1 MENWI
6 LLLLGLLSSFV
17 VSRYVYVQLFICPL
31 NGPEYKATY
40 TFPVGVTTLWW
51 FAPVN
56 KLKEQLNATLTG
68 NVWAIYPIFV
78 QKIVQLMYFDH
89 KKVAVLITQLKNTR
103 GSPLR
108 WIHTASDPANSH
120 QLHGRTFVSDIGS
133 PKFPVCFRFFERGKT
148 LVNRCTCLPS
158 KHACLLSLGPCL
170 STVTLYLIWLQ
181 RSLLLDWLKHGCL
194 RAYCD
199 LPVCC
204 CWTSPFHS
212 LSHPSPSDLISPTT
226 SVIRILHRIKTSRE
240 LFLYWFLPLSWMKI
254 SSST

>member
-17 VSRYVYVQLFICPL
+17 VSRYVCVQLFICPL

-51 FAPVN
+51 FAPVI
-56 KLKEQLNATLTG
+56 KLKEQLNATLVG

-103 GSPLR
+103 GSSPR

-133 PKFPVCFRFFERGKT
+133 PKFSVWSMLQVFRKRKNIGKQMY
-148 LVNRCTCLPS
+148 LPSIKACLPLVIRTLPFYGNPLPHLTTTKPS
-158 KHACLLSLGPCL
+158 SWLAKAWMSPCIL
-170 STVTLYLIWLQ
+170 WFA
-181 RSLLLDWLKHGCL
+181 SLLLLDVTVSFTIT
-194 RAYCD
+194 
-199 LPVCC
+199 PQ
-204 CWTSPFHS
+204 S
-212 LSHPSPSDLISPTT
+212 
-226 SVIRILHRIKTSRE
+226 
-240 LFLYWFLPLSWMKI
+240 
-254 SSST
+254 